1 MGQCC
6 SKHDWSE
13 HEMDISSQ
21 VPNPASSALV
31 GGAEASLGAA
41 AESVEL
47 EPEMEETEFSLA
59 ALPTVNPS
67 AASFSRGLA
76 AVQAMLQGVNVR
88 VTMAAPLEIA
98 ARLFMNAALNL
109 SKDTDIGDWVAKR
122 DLTTLQEGVTKL
134 QDKELL
140 QASEQMIKLVQQAA
154 QIPDIKDEGLR
165 QNELQLFMSRVE
177 QCLDHAQV
185 SRRKQ
190 GSRVFYEAPRATC
203 IAALASS
210 RSI

>member
-1 MGQCC
+1 
-6 SKHDWSE
+6 
-13 HEMDISSQ
+13 MDR
-21 VPNPASSALV
+21 AGAAL
-31 GGAEASLGAA
+31 EASLGAA
-41 AESVEL
+41 AESVEEL

-109 SKDTDIGDWVAKR
+109 SKDTDIGDWVAKLVKR

-134 QDKELL
+134 QNKELL
-140 QASEQMIKLVQQAA
+140 QASRSMIKLVQQAA
-154 QIPDIKDEGLR
+154 QIPDIKDEDLR
-165 QNELQLFMSRVE
+165 QKELQRFDNRAE
-177 QCLDHAQV
+177 QCLDHAKV
-185 SRRKQ
+185 SRSKQ
-190 GSRVFYEAPRATC
+190 KSTC
-203 IAALASS
+203 TRLFTFSVN
-210 RSI
+210 